1 MTYLLPLLGLAAVH
15 LMAAASPGPSLVLVA
30 QTAVGSGRRAGLLAA
45 FAMMLGAVIW
55 AAAALYGLQALF
67 ARFEWL
73 YVAMRIGG
81 GLYLLYLA
89 AMLWRHAPEPLPEP
103 RAAGDKTTGDKT
115 GAAQGFVRALLLQ
128 LSNPKVMVFF
138 GSIFLALLPAHPPT
152 GMQIATLAIVAFN
165 EFTWYALI
173 TLLFSGGPAR
183 AIYRRAKFWLDRI
196 MGGAL
201 ALLGLRLALLSR

>member
-15 LMAAASPGPSLVLVA
+15 LMAAASPGPSFVLVA

-45 FAMMLGAVIW
+45 LAMMLGAVIW

-73 YVAMRIGG
+73 YLAMRIGG

-89 AMLWRHAPEPLPEP
+89 VMLWRHAPEPLPEP
-103 RAAGDKTTGDKT
+103 SAAGDKTTGDNA
-115 GAAQGFVRALLLQ
+115 GAVQGFVRALLLQ

-201 ALLGLRLALLSR
+201 ALLGLRVALLSR

>member
-1 MTYLLPLLGLAAVH
+1 
-15 LMAAASPGPSLVLVA
+15 MAAASPGPSFVLVA

-73 YVAMRIGG
+73 YLAMRIGG

-89 AMLWRHAPEPLPEP
+89 VMLWRHAPEPLPEP
-103 RAAGDKTTGDKT
+103 SAAGDKA
-115 GAAQGFVRALLLQ
+115 GAVQGFVRALLLQ
-128 LSNPKVMVFF
+128 LGNPKVMVFF

-183 AIYRRAKFWLDRI
+183 TIYRRAKFWLDRI